1 VDYLGAKLRIGVG
14 GTTEDGKFTL
24 MKAECIAACEGAPAI
39 RINDTLHRYISRERL
54 DALLDE
60 LE

>member
-1 VDYLGAKLRIGVG
+1 MG